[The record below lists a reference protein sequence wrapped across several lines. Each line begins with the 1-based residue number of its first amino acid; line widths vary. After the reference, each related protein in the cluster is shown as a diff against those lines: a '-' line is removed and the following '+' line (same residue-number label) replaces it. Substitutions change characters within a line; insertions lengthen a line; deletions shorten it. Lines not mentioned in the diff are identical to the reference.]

1 MHIQT
6 KKKTGSLRAAALF
19 LPLAMGLVA
28 PTVAQDDEDPAD
40 EWFVLQGGD
49 VHTGTGAVLR
59 GASVLSKNGKI
70 AEIGYDLYIPE
81 EAEILDVA
89 GYRVYP
95 GLVAIESRG
104 LFGGSSD
111 LANSVDPFSKN
122 MVLALSAGVTT
133 ARSGSEVAKLRAGHI
148 DGLVLTSG
156 VLPGLSYSKSNPSGK
171 RTLRQKFEAA
181 VRYLEAYAQWEIDKK
196 SDKDLKEP
204 SDKGVDS
211 SILRYV
217 RGEARPVFSAS
228 TRTDLLEI
236 ARLAQRFGFRPI
248 INGCQEGW
256 IVADELGRAGA
267 SAIITARDRSTK
279 SEQLVRTGGSSIEN
293 AAILHRAGVSVTII
307 PGSAGISLGG
317 IVGRDLMHLTVEAG
331 FAVRGGL
338 SEKAALDGITIE
350 PARLLGVEARV
361 GSIEVG
367 KDADMIVTDG
377 DILHYQTFVQW
388 AVVSGEV
395 VYDKEA
401 ELFFAH
407 IRPRP
412 EGSLSPEER
421 VDAGETADEEIEE
434 DSDDSDPPGESGE
447 EAGDEGDGDSR
458 P

>member
-1 MHIQT
+1 MHIQI
-6 KKKTGSLRAAALF
+6 KKTGGSRVAALF
-19 LPLAMGLVA
+19 LPLALGLAVPA
-28 PTVAQDDEDPAD
+28 LAQEDDEPAD

-49 VHTGTGAVLR
+49 VYTGTGAVLR
-59 GASVLSKNGKI
+59 GATVLSKNGKI
-70 AEIGYDLYIPE
+70 DEIGYDLYIPE

-122 MVLALSAGVTT
+122 MILALSAGVTT
-133 ARSGSEVAKLRAGHI
+133 ARSSSEVAKLRAGHI
-148 DGLVLTSG
+148 DGLVLTTG
-156 VLPGLSYSKSNPSGK
+156 VLPGLAYSKSNPAGK
-171 RTLRQKFEAA
+171 RALRQKFEAA
-181 VRYLEAYAQWEIDKK
+181 TRYLDDYAQWEIDKK
-196 SDKDLKEP
+196 QDKDLKEP

-211 SILRYV
+211 SILRYM
-217 RGEARPVFSAS
+217 RGEARPMFSAS
-228 TRTDLLEI
+228 ERTDLLEI
-236 ARLAQRFGFRPI
+236 ARLAQKYGFRPI

-279 SEQLVRTGGSSIEN
+279 AEQLVRTGGSSIEN

-307 PGSAGISLGG
+307 PSSAGISLGG
-317 IVGRDLMHLTVEAG
+317 IVGRDLMHLTIEAG

-350 PARLLGVEARV
+350 PARLLGVESRV
-361 GSIEVG
+361 GSIEIG

-388 AVVSGEV
+388 AVVLGEV

-412 EGSLSPEER
+412 ESSLSPEER
-421 VDAGETADEEIEE
+421 VD
-434 DSDDSDPPGESGE
+434 SGE
-447 EAGDEGDGDSR
+447 EPDEVIEEVPDDSGSSDEGDDEGDGDSH

>member
-6 KKKTGSLRAAALF
+6 KKTGGFRVAALF
-19 LPLAMGLVA
+19 LPLALGLGIPVL
-28 PTVAQDDEDPAD
+28 AQEDDEPAD

-49 VHTGTGAVLR
+49 VYTGTGAVLR
-59 GASVLSKNGKI
+59 GATVLSKNGKI
-70 AEIGYDLYIPE
+70 DEIGYDLYIPE
-81 EAEILDVA
+81 AAEILDVA

-122 MVLALSAGVTT
+122 MILALSAGVTT
-133 ARSGSEVAKLRAGHI
+133 ARSSSEVAKLRAGHI
-148 DGLVLTSG
+148 DGLVLTTG
-156 VLPGLSYSKSNPSGK
+156 VLPGLSYSKSNPAGK
-171 RTLRQKFEAA
+171 RTLRQKFEMAA
-181 VRYLEAYAQWEIDKK
+181 RYLEDYAQWEIDKK
-196 SDKDLKEP
+196 KDKDLKEP
-204 SDKGVDS
+204 TDKGVDS
-211 SILRYV
+211 SILRYL

-248 INGCQEGW
+248 IDGCQEGW

-279 SEQLVRTGGSSIEN
+279 SEQLVGTGGSSIEN

-307 PGSAGISLGG
+307 PSSAGISLGG
-317 IVGRDLMHLTVEAG
+317 IVGRDLMHLTIEAG

-338 SEKAALDGITIE
+338 PEKAALDGITIE
-350 PARLLGVEARV
+350 PARLLGVESRV

-421 VDAGETADEEIEE
+421 VDLGEESDEDIEE
-434 DSDDSDPPGESGE
+434 VPDDSGSSGE
-447 EAGDEGDGDSR
+447 GEGDGDGDGDGDTH

>member
-1 MHIQT
+1 
-6 KKKTGSLRAAALF
+6 
-19 LPLAMGLVA
+19 
-28 PTVAQDDEDPAD
+28 
-40 EWFVLQGGD
+40 
-49 VHTGTGAVLR
+49 
-59 GASVLSKNGKI
+59 
-70 AEIGYDLYIPE
+70 
-81 EAEILDVA
+81 
-89 GYRVYP
+89 
-95 GLVAIESRG
+95 
-104 LFGGSSD
+104 
-111 LANSVDPFSKN
+111 
-122 MVLALSAGVTT
+122 
-133 ARSGSEVAKLRAGHI
+133 
-148 DGLVLTSG
+148 
-156 VLPGLSYSKSNPSGK
+156 
-171 RTLRQKFEAA
+171 
-181 VRYLEAYAQWEIDKK
+181 
-196 SDKDLKEP
+196 
-204 SDKGVDS
+204 
-211 SILRYV
+211 
-217 RGEARPVFSAS
+217 VFSAS